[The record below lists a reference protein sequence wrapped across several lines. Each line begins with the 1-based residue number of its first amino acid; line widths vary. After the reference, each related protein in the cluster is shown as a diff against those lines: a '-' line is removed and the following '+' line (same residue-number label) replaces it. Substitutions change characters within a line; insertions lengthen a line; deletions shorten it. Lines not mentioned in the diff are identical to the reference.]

1 MRVNYC
7 YLRRRNT
14 NQIVLRTKIRIWVFW
29 VIWGLATLGR
39 IGRISV
45 QLGKCFCQ
53 FSVMQKKAL
62 RCTAEV
68 MIIFVVLSSGRHDV
82 VALWCSRAKT
92 FLDATIVKTNIS
104 LRNLAAAPLRVL
116 FFSIIWF
123 VLVLSQENTASK
135 FCFGSN
141 QRKFFWVEGGGKGHH
156 LFYVKSSFHLVPFW
170 VVLSRCPSPFSLKA
184 FSFRFCLLRYFTHH
198 SHGVLHHESGVGSN
212 SFEVQDELS
221 CSILQSKQW
230 SKVLE

>member
-1 MRVNYC
+1 
-7 YLRRRNT
+7 
-14 NQIVLRTKIRIWVFW
+14 
-29 VIWGLATLGR
+29 
-39 IGRISV
+39 
-45 QLGKCFCQ
+45 
-53 FSVMQKKAL
+53 MQKKAL

-82 VALWCSRAKT
+82 VSLWCSRAKA

-141 QRKFFWVEGGGKGHH
+141 QRKFLWVEAERKGTPS
-156 LFYVKSSFHLVPFW
+156 LLCEIKLSSCAIEGDF
-170 VVLSRCPSPFSLKA
+170 CPDVHSQKA
-184 FSFRFCLLRYFTHH
+184 FS
-198 SHGVLHHESGVGSN
+198 SHCKTLN
-212 SFEVQDELS
+212 SHAKNKSEGLEYTRERSRKLS
-221 CSILQSKQW
+221 HLP
-230 SKVLE
+230 

>member
-1 MRVNYC
+1 
-7 YLRRRNT
+7 
-14 NQIVLRTKIRIWVFW
+14 
-29 VIWGLATLGR
+29 
-39 IGRISV
+39 
-45 QLGKCFCQ
+45 
-53 FSVMQKKAL
+53 MQKKAL

-82 VALWCSRAKT
+82 VSLWCSRAKA

-141 QRKFFWVEGGGKGHH
+141 QRKFLWVEGERGHH
-156 LFYVKSSFHLVPFW
+156 LFYVKSSFHLVPFR
-170 VVLSRCPSPFSLKA
+170 VIFVQMSTLKKL
-184 FSFRFCLLRYFTHH
+184 FRPIVKLW
-198 SHGVLHHESGVGSN
+198 
-212 SFEVQDELS
+212 
-221 CSILQSKQW
+221 ILTPKIKV
-230 SKVLE
+230 KVLNILVRGHGNCLICLSKK